1 MATVSPSAAHPFR
14 RAPGEVAWRCAC
26 GMSRNAAVHRSAA
39 PPVRPAPP
47 APIAAVTVP
56 TSHLPA
62 GEPVLTT
69 EVVGTDFGLPLV
81 RPAKARGGG
90 RVRVV
95 RSHCRA
101 HGGVVVWFTDGTK
114 TPPLH
119 GRTVWI
125 VAEPDADAHEPTRV
139 PA

>member
-1 MATVSPSAAHPFR
+1 MTTVS
-14 RAPGEVAWRCAC
+14 
-26 GMSRNAAVHRSAA
+26 
-39 PPVRPAPP
+39 
-47 APIAAVTVP
+47 
-56 TSHLPA
+56 TSNLPA

-69 EVVGTDFGLPLV
+69 DVVGTDFGLPLV
-81 RPAKARGGG
+81 RPTRTRQGG

-95 RSHCRA
+95 RSRCKA

-119 GRTVWI
+119 GRTTWI
-125 VAEPDADAHEPTRV
+125 VAGPDRDAHPSARV

>member
-1 MATVSPSAAHPFR
+1 MA
-14 RAPGEVAWRCAC
+14 
-26 GMSRNAAVHRSAA
+26 
-39 PPVRPAPP
+39 
-47 APIAAVTVP
+47 TVP

-69 EVVGTDFGLPLV
+69 DVVGTDFGLPLV
-81 RPAKARGGG
+81 RPTKRRQGG

-95 RSHCRA
+95 RSHCKA

-119 GRTVWI
+119 GRTTWLL
-125 VAEPDADAHEPTRV
+125 AEPEADGHAPERGV
-139 PA
+139 A

>member
-1 MATVSPSAAHPFR
+1 MTTVATSKL
-14 RAPGEVAWRCAC
+14 
-26 GMSRNAAVHRSAA
+26 
-39 PPVRPAPP
+39 
-47 APIAAVTVP
+47 P
-56 TSHLPA
+56 T

-69 EVVGTDFGLPLV
+69 DVVGTDFGLPLV
-81 RPAKARGGG
+81 RPAKSRRGG

-95 RSHCRA
+95 RSRCKA

-119 GRTVWI
+119 GRTSWI
-125 VAEPDADAHEPTRV
+125 VAEPDLDADPPARV

>member
-1 MATVSPSAAHPFR
+1 MTTVPTSAHPFT
-14 RAPGEVAWRCAC
+14 RAVGDAAWRCVC
-26 GMSRNAAVHRSAA
+26 GKSRNAAVHRGGAN
-39 PPVRPAPP
+39 PVRPA
-47 APIAAVTVP
+47 APSPETIVTVP

-69 EVVGTDFGLPLV
+69 DVVGTDFGLPLV
-81 RPAKARGGG
+81 RPTRTRQGS

-119 GRTVWI
+119 GRTTWI
-125 VAEPDADAHEPTRV
+125 VAGTEPDAHPPARV
-139 PA
+139 VA

>member
-1 MATVSPSAAHPFR
+1 MTTITTSAHPFS
-14 RAPGEVAWRCAC
+14 RAVGDAAWRCVC
-26 GMSRNAAVHRSAA
+26 GASRNAAVHRGAA
-39 PPVRPAPP
+39 SPVRPAAP
-47 APIAAVTVP
+47 APASTVTVS
-56 TSHLPA
+56 TSNLPA

-69 EVVGTDFGLPLV
+69 DVVGTDFGLPLV
-81 RPAKARGGG
+81 RPTKTRQGS

-95 RSHCRA
+95 RSHCKA

-119 GRTVWI
+119 GRTAWI
-125 VAEPDADAHEPTRV
+125 VAGSEAGAHTPGRL